1 MSHDYIADVSAAL
14 GRAHVINDLRK
25 HIIHPCTREHFPI
38 KDTALKESSKLVS
51 LGGWGE
57 GRGGWG
63 WGFFPRQGAQ
73 GSLSLPKSLL
83 LPPLSVLRT
92 PPPTTQGWNPAFA
105 PISNSSIEFST
116 SFSPSWSSSPRRG
129 HSYWPFQLPL
139 PLRAGACFFF
149 SSSQAS
155 IKNTGFSEELC
166 AQAPCG
172 PYVTATL
179 LSSNTFPSPQRAP
192 SQAPHSLHLPGLPQ
206 QTSSPTD

>member
-1 MSHDYIADVSAAL
+1 MQLHRLKNKQLFWLIEPSQKSSSEQSPGAPSM
-14 GRAHVINDLRK
+14 GRPR
-25 HIIHPCTREHFPI
+25 
-38 KDTALKESSKLVS
+38 
-51 LGGWGE
+51 GE
-57 GRGGWG
+57 GWLVVPYSLDHKPGGSARRAW
-63 WGFFPRQGAQ
+63 
-73 GSLSLPKSLL
+73 
-83 LPPLSVLRT
+83 